1 LGGTALQT
9 NPVEQSNE
17 TRIPQ
22 KICTFN
28 DAWTEWL
35 QGSKFPIAFFGD
47 STVDGANTTGWVAN
61 TIGVDGTSPNAFSKK
76 LEELLRQAANNEV
89 LRIYNSGFTGTNAS
103 WAVTILEEQFGETSA
118 YHDTRMVGIGFG
130 INDRLLYPNEKAY
143 RDGFKG
149 SIEQIINWCY
159 SKNIQPFLLTTQAIL
174 EPGVK
179 TEYAD
184 DYPMR
189 TSEHVASIANEVKR
203 ELAEK
208 YGLQLVDMNKY
219 TESFLLYSSISVQK
233 IISDRLHFGDMGHR
247 YEAEVLFSCLSP
259 RTIVADGY
267 TKIDYSS
274 QKIKDSVPDDWLTI
288 PEAPTDSFKVYVEH
302 TKADTTDRNI
312 MSAWVFVNARRKL
325 TLRAYKGS
333 SPDTYVKINGNNRSL
348 DGEETIIDQ
357 LDLGLYYLEVF
368 TGSSSKVDFKGFI
381 LD

>member
-1 LGGTALQT
+1 MQT
-9 NPVEQSNE
+9 NPVDQSNE

-103 WAVTILEEQFGETSA
+103 WAVTILEEQFGEMSA
-118 YHDTRMVGIGFG
+118 YHDTRMIGIGFG

-288 PEAPTDSFKVYVEH
+288 PEAATDSFKVYVEH
-302 TKADTTDRNI
+302 TKADTTDRII

-348 DGEETIIDQ
+348 DGEETVIDQ

>member
-1 LGGTALQT
+1 MQT

-22 KICTFN
+22 KICAFN

-61 TIGVDGTSPNAFSKK
+61 TIGVDGASPNAFSKK
-76 LEELLRQAANNEV
+76 LEELLRQATNNEV

-118 YHDTRMVGIGFG
+118 YHDTRMIGIGFG

-149 SIEQIINWCY
+149 SIKQIINWCY

-259 RTIVADGY
+259 RTIIADGY

-288 PEAPTDSFKVYVEH
+288 PEAQTDSFKVYVEH
-302 TKADTTDRNI
+302 TKADTTDRII

-325 TLRAYKGS
+325 MLRAYKGS